1 MTVLPMQRVLRCCL
15 CAVFVSLHFFPLPFQ
30 LIEATNTR
38 MLLLLLSFLFL
49 PIIAVRMFLPD
60 PVFLPLFPLTCILR
74 RFKALL
80 TPGFFLFPSFFLVYF
95 HPFTGG
101 FEMSTRL
108 FLIFRNIM
116 LVLNQPFIFLYWTI
130 DDVVFSS
137 YRSVEIVDPVFV
149 VGG

>member
-1 MTVLPMQRVLRCCL
+1 
-15 CAVFVSLHFFPLPFQ
+15 
-30 LIEATNTR
+30 
-38 MLLLLLSFLFL
+38 
-49 PIIAVRMFLPD
+49 
-60 PVFLPLFPLTCILR
+60 
-74 RFKALL
+74 
-80 TPGFFLFPSFFLVYF
+80 
-95 HPFTGG
+95 
-101 FEMSTRL
+101 MSTWL